1 MPLLPSTGDVLE
13 SVTVTPGTTDDGVK
27 VWAQFFLVPIP
38 GPLYDQIVS
47 NHVREGMTFAE
58 LEAAAAPD
66 LIAAS
71 LVGVASS
78 EAPERM
84 DLDDGDAQAAALEF
98 WLCWPNQCRADVI
111 NAVKKLSGVG
121 DVVRPFALT
130 TRNTDAG

>member
-27 VWAQFFLVPIP
+27 VWAQFFLSPIP

-47 NHVREGMTFAE
+47 GHVREGMTFAE

-78 EAPERM
+78 EAPDRV
-84 DLDDGDAQAAALEF
+84 DLSNGDAVSAAHEF
-98 WLCWPNQCRADVI
+98 WQGWPNPCRKAVLD
-111 NAVKKLSGVG
+111 AVKTLSGIG
-121 DVVRPFALT
+121 DVVRPFVLT